1 MRSCRLTYALL
12 LAALT
17 VPMALVAQG
26 TDEVGLPVGTKPAA
40 VQIEDLDGHAVD
52 LSQYGSGKPVLMEFW
67 ATWCEVCK
75 ALHPSMVAAQKRFGD
90 QVDFLSV
97 SVAVNQT
104 PRSIKRYLERHP
116 VPGRV
121 LWDVGGRAT
130 RAYEAPTTSYV
141 IILDAA
147 GRVAYTGV
155 GADQDLEAALEK
167 VVGSATEGQIQ
178 H

>member
-1 MRSCRLTYALL
+1 MGVLVATVFLTAATVPAQ
-12 LAALT
+12 LAA
-17 VPMALVAQG
+17 QG
-26 TDEVGLPVGTKPAA
+26 MNEVGLPLGTTPPA
-40 VQIEDLDGHAVD
+40 VQIEDLDGNAVD

-75 ALHPSMVAAQKRFGD
+75 ALHPAMVAAQKRFGE

-121 LWDVGGRAT
+121 LWDAGGKAT
-130 RAYEAPTTSYV
+130 RAYAAPTTSYV

-167 VVGSATEGQIQ
+167 ALRSRPS
-178 H
+178 